1 MGGDTGPALPSASTA
16 ATPESTFGI
25 LKSLLGTLES
35 GLAGVK
41 SKVENQQALVRA
53 TPSLWPIRG
62 GWLTSLF
69 GSRKDPFT
77 GQPDYHTGLDI
88 SAERG
93 TPVRATADGTV
104 ESAGNQGN
112 YGNAIVIAHGFGIG
126 TRFGHLSQ
134 FAVRPGAESQ
144 TWRSHWLRRRDRSSH
159 QPASALR
166 DSDQRSAHQPVAT
179 SHQTLSRR
187 GSADSFD
194 RKRLAF
200 PCRIS

>member
-1 MGGDTGPALPSASTA
+1 MRLPVIRSRAMGGETGPALPSATA
-16 ATPESTFGI
+16 SNTPESTFGI

-69 GSRKDPFT
+69 GNRKDPFT

-88 SAERG
+88 SADRG

-104 ESAGNQGN
+104 ESAGYMGN
-112 YGNAIVIAHGFGIG
+112 YGNAIVVAHGFGIG

-134 FAVRPGAESQ
+134 FAVRPGQNVQS
-144 TWRSHWLRRRDRSSH
+144 
-159 QPASALR
+159 
-166 DSDQRSAHQPVAT
+166 
-179 SHQTLSRR
+179 
-187 GSADSFD
+187 G
-194 RKRLAF
+194 
-200 PCRIS
+200 